1 MKRECDME
9 LLNIFKE
16 TPFLALLA
24 LVGIVIIGMF
34 VFEIVGSILEGIIS
48 ILERLLDKRKLKK
61 NIK

>member
-1 MKRECDME
+1 ME

-34 VFEIVGSILEGIIS
+34 LFEIVTSVLDSIIS
-48 ILERLLDKRKLKK
+48 ILERFIDKSKHKDS
-61 NIK
+61 